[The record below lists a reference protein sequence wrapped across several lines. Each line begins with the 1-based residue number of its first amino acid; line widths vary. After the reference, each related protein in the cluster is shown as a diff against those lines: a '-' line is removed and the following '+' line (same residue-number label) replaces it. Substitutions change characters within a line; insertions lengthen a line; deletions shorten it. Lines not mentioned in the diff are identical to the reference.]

1 MLRPIDI
8 KSNINWKGIQD
19 YYVMRGKEHDFLNRT
34 PEQIR
39 AGHELYHFRCVR
51 KLHGKSYTDDVGEEL
66 FACLDGASLRSWHIH
81 LAPTY
86 RKFVPWITQFLKDY
100 PQFDNPGFTTAYAEI
115 SGDVLP
121 HDDLESSYTKLNI
134 IETGHP
140 EDYTW
145 IDKGNKISKHYHVP
159 GSAYLVDSKY
169 SHGAVVKHDFKFLQI
184 GFKRQPFEE
193 VSEALPKS
201 LDYSKIN

>member
-8 KSNINWKGIQD
+8 KSNIDWKGIQD

-39 AGHELYHFRCVR
+39 AGHDQYHFRCVR
-51 KLHGKSYTDDVGEEL
+51 KKYGHGEDQNS
-66 FACLDGASLRSWHIH
+66 LDGASLRSWHIH

-100 PQFDNPGFTTAYAEI
+100 PQFDNPGFTTSYAEI